1 MELNIQMESVLKIIN
16 NKFGV
21 LSKQQKKLGEFFIKN
36 YERAAFMTAARVAAE
51 TGVSEATVVRFASF
65 LGYEGYPDFQKAIK
79 EDAKSRMNS
88 IKRMEIVSEK
98 IKEDD
103 VLKNVLKSDMAQIEK
118 TIDRIDTVQFH
129 EAIDKIVN
137 AKNIY
142 IVGMRSSATLAAF
155 MGFYFNMMFENVRV
169 ISGNSAEGVIE
180 KMIRIDDKDVVIGI
194 SFPRY
199 SASVIKAL
207 DFAKKRG
214 SKIIS
219 ITDSVNSPIVK
230 YSECNLLASSEM
242 DSFADSLVA
251 PMSVINALIL
261 AIGYKKKTELERVFS
276 DIEEVLEQQ
285 EVYD

>member
-16 NKFGV
+16 DKFEL
-21 LSKQQKKLGEFFIKN
+21 LSKQQKKLGQFFITN
-36 YERAAFMTAARVAAE
+36 YERAAFMTAAKVASE

-65 LGYEGYPDFQKAIK
+65 LGYEGYPEFQKAIK

-98 IKEDD
+98 IKEED

-118 TIDRIDTVQFH
+118 TIERIDTAQFH
-129 EAIDKIVN
+129 DAIDKIVN
-137 AKNIY
+137 SKNIY

-207 DFAKKRG
+207 DFAKQRG

-219 ITDSVNSPIVK
+219 ITDSINSPIVK

-251 PMSVINALIL
+251 PMSIINALIL
-261 AIGYKKKTELERVFS
+261 AIGYKKKAELERVFS